1 MNRRYAAALALAAG
15 AVLLAGALFRPK
27 PPRPTQQAA
36 APQPAAV
43 RGTEMRQI
51 SDFLSAR
58 AQSVARHLVWVGS
71 AQATGVQW
79 TDGQIVTIGTAGT
92 SGRARTYVRDPEQ
105 ELADQTVTDFE
116 PAAELPSAAAFT
128 GYSSDDGELW
138 LDPARQ
144 DQVAYVVSEDGGDV
158 EAWPRTETLIGC
170 D

>member
-1 MNRRYAAALALAAG
+1 MNGVRTAPAAVAG
-15 AVLLAGALFRPK
+15 AVAVLVPVLAACGGDES
-27 PPRPTQQAA
+27 PTVWSRDGE
-36 APQPAAV
+36 P
-43 RGTEMRQI
+43 
-51 SDFLSAR
+51 
-58 AQSVARHLVWVGS
+58 VAREVAESYRGAEHCGW
-71 AQATGVQW
+71 TGV
-79 TDGQIVTIGTAGT
+79 TILRVAWPLGTAGT

-116 PAAELPSAAAFT
+116 PAAELPSGAAFT

-144 DQVAYVVSEDGGDV
+144 DQVAYVVSEEGSHV